1 LVVCERLKSC
11 PDTKHY
17 SRGYP
22 NSAAARFMLYG
33 RLPPRISDE
42 LSRKD
47 LHYFEFL
54 LRGRHI
60 TREADYSVGLV
71 AVR

>member
-1 LVVCERLKSC
+1 
-11 PDTKHY
+11 
-17 SRGYP
+17 
-22 NSAAARFMLYG
+22 
-33 RLPPRISDE
+33 
-42 LSRKD
+42 

-60 TREADYSVGLV
+60 TGEADYSVELV

>member
-1 LVVCERLKSC
+1 
-11 PDTKHY
+11 
-17 SRGYP
+17 
-22 NSAAARFMLYG
+22 MLYG
-33 RLPPRISDE
+33 RLPPRISEE

-60 TREADYSVGLV
+60 TGEADYSVGLV